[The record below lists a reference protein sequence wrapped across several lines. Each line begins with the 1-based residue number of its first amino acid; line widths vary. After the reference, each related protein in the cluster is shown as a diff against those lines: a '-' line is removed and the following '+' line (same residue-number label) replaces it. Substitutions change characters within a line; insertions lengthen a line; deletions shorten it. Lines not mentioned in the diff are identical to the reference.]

1 MIFIVLLFFLIFYY
15 SAPKGSATK
24 IFILLYLVS
33 LCSNFLI
40 GTDLSVRGFSDVLYA
55 SWTIIVLYII
65 ISSWKSSFQIENIF
79 CTNEKK
85 LNRFVFCVGSLCII
99 MTIGC
104 FAIAYYVSQVVEDIN
119 VFKYRGGQE
128 DTYASL
134 GISMKPYLLAY
145 ILYPISY
152 LFVPLIFY
160 YLSKRHYKLT
170 LWSLV
175 CSLTSVAFGLAYFSR
190 SHTTQY
196 IMIMAISFWFYVK
209 SLPKKIRLWT
219 TRCVTIIV
227 ILIAASFV
235 AISFS
240 RFDGH
245 EYSRQN
251 TNAVLK
257 NEVVYSMADYF
268 GMWYPVGNDVFNM
281 YHFEGF
287 NGKIAFSGIDRFLH
301 MVTFGAVPSYSMDL
315 MKRREL
321 LLKEHAGNFIGVSS
335 YFLYDTGI
343 IISLLILLFYNKRV
357 KILHSQNNSISIFH
371 AMEQTILILLPLF
384 GIFYSALDV
393 ILLLYF
399 YWFVIKFMLK

>member
-1 MIFIVLLFFLIFYY
+1 MFFLIFYF
-15 SAPKGSATK
+15 SVPKGSAAK

-40 GTDLSVRGFSDVLYA
+40 GTDLSVRGFSDILYA
-55 SWTIIVLYII
+55 IWTIIVLYII

-85 LNRFVFCVGSLCII
+85 LNKFVLCVGSVCII

-104 FAIAYYVSQVVEDIN
+104 FAIAYLVSQVVEDIN

-152 LFVPLIFY
+152 LFVPLIFF
-160 YLSKRHYKLT
+160 YLSRKNYKLT
-170 LWSLV
+170 LWCLV

-196 IMIMAISFWFYVK
+196 IMIMAISYWFYVK

-235 AISFS
+235 VISYS

-245 EYSRQN
+245 EYYRQN
-251 TNAVLK
+251 SNAVLK
-257 NEVVYSMADYF
+257 NEVAYSMADYF

-301 MVTFGAVPSYSMDL
+301 MVTFGVVPSYSMDL
-315 MKRREL
+315 MKQREL
-321 LLKEHAGNFIGVSS
+321 LLKEHAGDFIGVSS

-399 YWFVIKFMLK
+399 YWFVIKFLLK